1 MRKNLLFSPKQFGI
15 ISGRSTTLQL
25 LYVLDKWT
33 EILDNGGNLDCV
45 YLDFMKAFDK
55 VPHHRLQYKLHRYG
69 ISPNIVNWI
78 QSFLYNRKQR
88 VRVMNS
94 YSEWAPVTS
103 GIPQGSVLGPILFV
117 IYINHLPDNL
127 NSDCYMF
134 ADDTKVFNEIR
145 CDEDSEKLQ
154 HDMEELEN
162 WSDKWLLRF
171 HPDKCKVLSAGK
183 RKTRRFE
190 YKLCNTKLQY
200 TEKEKD
206 IGVVMDN
213 QLNFKDHMNEKINK
227 ANSIMGLI
235 RRTFTY
241 LDESAFLMLYNAL
254 VRPHLECANAIWN
267 PYKKKHITALE
278 NVQRR
283 ATKLI
288 PGYKELSYEERLR
301 KLKLPILAFRR
312 KRADMIEVFKLT
324 SGIYDTSLPPIL
336 KMNKDTITRGHSKKI
351 YSQRANKDIRKNFF
365 TFRTTQTWNNLP
377 ENVINA
383 KTKKLF
389 ESRLDRYWKNQDN
402 MYNYEANL
410 TTGTEIQSYEE
421 DEDLSKVVNDQS
433 SEEDL

>member
-1 MRKNLLFSPKQFGI
+1 MEIPNEWREGCITALFKKGNRKHASNYRPVSLTCILCKLLKTFVKDHIVDHMKKNLLFSPKQFGF

-55 VPHHRLQYKLHRYG
+55 VPHHRLLYKLRRYG

-94 YSEWAPVTS
+94 YSEWAPLTR

-117 IYINHLPDNL
+117 IYINDLPDKL

-183 RKTRRFE
+183 RKTGRFE

-206 IGVVMDN
+206 IGVVVDN
-213 QLNFKDHMNEKINK
+213 QLNFEDHMNEKINK

-241 LDESAFLMLYNAL
+241 G
-254 VRPHLECANAIWN
+254 V
-267 PYKKKHITALE
+267 
-278 NVQRR
+278 
-283 ATKLI
+283 
-288 PGYKELSYEERLR
+288 
-301 KLKLPILAFRR
+301 
-312 KRADMIEVFKLT
+312 
-324 SGIYDTSLPPIL
+324 
-336 KMNKDTITRGHSKKI
+336 
-351 YSQRANKDIRKNFF
+351 
-365 TFRTTQTWNNLP
+365 
-377 ENVINA
+377 
-383 KTKKLF
+383 
-389 ESRLDRYWKNQDN
+389 SR
-402 MYNYEANL
+402 
-410 TTGTEIQSYEE
+410 
-421 DEDLSKVVNDQS
+421 
-433 SEEDL
+433 